1 MTMYVPSKPGA
12 TVASSESA
20 PVAAADSAGVGEI
33 FIFAQI
39 ANNRDAL
46 WF

>member
-12 TVASSESA
+12 TIAFSEPA
-20 PVAAADSAGVGEI
+20 PVAVADIAGVDEI